1 MIQISALLSPLP
13 ILSPS
18 GITCG
23 DVEEETVLMTSQ
35 LWYCLLLYLPSL
47 PPGFLSSSWFPLF
60 LLFSSLPPF
69 SFLPSS
75 SSLPPLA
82 LSLSLSP
89 SYIVPQEN

>member
-60 LLFSSLPPF
+60 LLSLSSPLLPL
-69 SFLPSS
+69 FLPLL
-75 SSLPPLA
+75 SLS

-89 SYIVPQEN
+89 S

>member
-47 PPGFLSSSWFPLF
+47 PLF
-60 LLFSSLPPF
+60 LLVFSLPPF

-82 LSLSLSP
+82 LSLSLSL
-89 SYIVPQEN
+89 SLFLLAPQEN